1 MSVTQLQCLAKM
13 SCYMGAPRENGCRG
27 QGAGVCCDGQGCKS
41 GGAAL
46 KPVSVV
52 KKKDDGPPVK
62 SGPSIPLTGVWDSLS
77 VPAQGKRKP
86 RKSVL

>member
-1 MSVTQLQCLAKM
+1 
-13 SCYMGAPRENGCRG
+13 MGAPHESGCRG
-27 QGAGVCCDGQGCKS
+27 QRAGVCCDSQGYKS

-52 KKKDDGPPVK
+52 RKKDDGPPIK
-62 SGPSIPLTGVWDSLS
+62 SGPSIPLTEVWDSLS

-86 RKSVL
+86 RKSAL